1 MAVFDT
7 LLQQSFMNILLVTT
21 TIIGAFGG
29 FPQPP
34 KIFQAAA
41 EYQIV
46 QWALVFV
53 LAYQGGAGQ
62 DPIFALVATLAT
74 MVLYKLVRALES
86 NDVDELAK

>member
-1 MAVFDT
+1 MAVLDR
-7 LLQQSFMNILLVTT
+7 LLQQSFWNILLVST

-62 DPIFALVATLAT
+62 DPIFALAATLVT
-74 MVLYKLVRALES
+74 MVLYKVVRALES
-86 NDVDELAK
+86 KDATELEK

>member
-1 MAVFDT
+1 MPILDS
-7 LLQQSFMNILLVTT
+7 LLQQSFWNILLVST

-46 QWALVFV
+46 QWILVYI

-62 DPIFALVATLAT
+62 DPIFALAATLAT
-74 MVLYKLVRALES
+74 MVLYKGVRALES
-86 NDVDELAK
+86 NDANELAK